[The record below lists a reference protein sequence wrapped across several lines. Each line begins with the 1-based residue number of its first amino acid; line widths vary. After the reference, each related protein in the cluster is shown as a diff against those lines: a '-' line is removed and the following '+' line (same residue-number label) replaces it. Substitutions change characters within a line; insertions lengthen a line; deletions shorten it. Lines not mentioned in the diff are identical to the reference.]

1 MGRTVLDPP
10 LLCCFVRATESCR
23 CAQTIVEKDMTSLE
37 IREVFPEDAGTYVVI
52 AKNLGGESRTSC
64 LLSLEGA
71 VINGE
76 VPLTGAAAP
85 SRPIFIQPLQNKEVQ
100 EGSRAHLMC
109 VVSGEPKPEVSPVLT
124 PLPFAF
130 TFTIWGLSLIHI

>member
-1 MGRTVLDPP
+1 M
-10 LLCCFVRATESCR
+10 ATNGEYVTSIR
-23 CAQTIVEKDMTSLE
+23 HVQIIVEADRTSLE

-64 LLSLEGA
+64 LLTIEGA
-71 VINGE
+71 LINGE
-76 VPLTGAAAP
+76 LPLTGAAAP

-109 VVSGEPKPEVSPVLT
+109 VVTGQPKPEVCS
-124 PLPFAF
+124 AE
-130 TFTIWGLSLIHI
+130 TFRHYLFFILFY

>member
-1 MGRTVLDPP
+1 
-10 LLCCFVRATESCR
+10 
-23 CAQTIVEKDMTSLE
+23 VEADRTSLE

-64 LLSLEGA
+64 LLTLEGGA
-71 VINGE
+71 VVNGE
-76 VPLTGAAAP
+76 VPLTGAEAP

-109 VVSGEPKPEVSPVLT
+109 IVSGQPKPEV
-124 PLPFAF
+124 
-130 TFTIWGLSLIHI
+130 GLSSHFNASYTSSSSSSSSSLSLL

>member
-1 MGRTVLDPP
+1 MLTFCQFYLDG
-10 LLCCFVRATESCR
+10 LCVSNGVVNHTIMNNTSLCCFVRVKNICLR
-23 CAQTIVEKDMTSLE
+23 VQIIVEKDRTSLE

-76 VPLTGAAAP
+76 VPLTGAAPP

-109 VVSGEPKPEVSPVLT
+109 VVSGEPKPEVSPVL
-124 PLPFAF
+124 
-130 TFTIWGLSLIHI
+130 

>member
-1 MGRTVLDPP
+1 MWVRTSIRQHSDAERDVL
-10 LLCCFVRATESCR
+10 
-23 CAQTIVEKDMTSLE
+23 QIIVEADRTSLE

-64 LLSLEGA
+64 LLTLEGA
-71 VINGE
+71 PTINGE
-76 VPLTGAAAP
+76 LPLTGAEAP

-109 VVSGEPKPEVSPVLT
+109 VVSGQPKPEVSRSVHPQR
-124 PLPFAF
+124 
-130 TFTIWGLSLIHI
+130 S

>member
-1 MGRTVLDPP
+1 MEADR
-10 LLCCFVRATESCR
+10 
-23 CAQTIVEKDMTSLE
+23 TSLE

-64 LLSLEGA
+64 LLTLEGA
-71 VINGE
+71 AINGE
-76 VPLTGAAAP
+76 VPLTGAEAS

-109 VVSGEPKPEVSPVLT
+109 VVSGQPKPEVGPVEGLIT
-124 PLPFAF
+124 CHRRHHSCNS
-130 TFTIWGLSLIHI
+130 TTIYSEHGCIATSSRCRLKCSEDV

>member
-1 MGRTVLDPP
+1 
-10 LLCCFVRATESCR
+10 
-23 CAQTIVEKDMTSLE
+23 VEADRTSLE

-64 LLSLEGA
+64 LLSIEGA
-71 VINGE
+71 AVNGE
-76 VPLTGAAAP
+76 MPLIGAELP

-109 VVSGEPKPEVSPVLT
+109 VVSGQPKPEVSKR
-124 PLPFAF
+124 
-130 TFTIWGLSLIHI
+130 